1 MSELQDKD
9 VLILKILR
17 EREGEVVSGEEL
29 AIILGISRVALRKR
43 IYKLKE
49 EGIPIKVVDRKGYVL
64 ESVPDILIPPLVLSE
79 LNTEVIGTKYLFF
92 EVVDSTN
99 LLAKNMAAKGEAEGT
114 VIAADY
120 QTKGRGRLGRKWF
133 SPKGKNLYFSVILRP
148 PVSAAL
154 VPQLT
159 MLSSVAVCEAL
170 RDMGVDALIKWP
182 NDVFV
187 KGRKICGILNEM
199 EIKGGKVDFVIL
211 GIGLNVNVKEDDFP
225 SDLRNIATSL
235 SIELGYEVSRREVF
249 VRILELLDK
258 WYVRFL
264 KGERKELFYFWREH
278 NYTLGKRV
286 LVDGKLEGFAIGV
299 TPYGELLIR
308 SDDGEVVKVSAGD
321 VDIIN

>member
-1 MSELQDKD
+1 MSELLDKD

-49 EGIPIKVVDRKGYVL
+49 GGIPIKVVDRKGYVL
-64 ESVPDILIPPLVLSE
+64 ESIPDILVPPLVLSE
-79 LNTEVIGTKYLFF
+79 LNTQVIGTKYLFF

-170 RDMGVDALIKWP
+170 RDMGVNALIKWP

-199 EIKGGKVDFVIL
+199 EIKEGKVDFVIL
-211 GIGLNVNVKEDDFP
+211 GIGLNVNVEEEDFP
-225 SDLRNIATSL
+225 SDLRNVATSL

-249 VRILELLDK
+249 VKILELLDK

>member
-9 VLILKILR
+9 VLILKILS

-64 ESVPDILIPPLVLSE
+64 ESVPDILVPPLVLSE